1 MLSIQGIV
9 YNSSN
14 GVFSFKN
21 PASSAFYIVGI
32 ILLVLIV
39 IDAIHSLFKYQSKH
53 FYKIRSIVK
62 TIFLSL
68 SHLRVNYFIVVMI
81 FLDLL
86 FAGAEY
92 LISKKEN
99 QKSFNKLWVFKNI
112 LLNLSLLLLIFM
124 PIKLIAVIISFF
136 FVSFSIGV

>member
-21 PASSAFYIVGI
+21 PASSGFYIMGI

-53 FYKIRSIVK
+53 FYKIRSIIK
-62 TIFLSL
+62 TSFLSL

-92 LISKKEN
+92 LISKK
-99 QKSFNKLWVFKNI
+99 
-112 LLNLSLLLLIFM
+112 
-124 PIKLIAVIISFF
+124 
-136 FVSFSIGV
+136 

>member
-1 MLSIQGIV
+1 MLAIQGIV

-32 ILLVLIV
+32 VFLVLIV
-39 IDAIHSLFKYQSKH
+39 IDVIHSLFKYQSRQ

-86 FAGAEY
+86 FAVAEY

-99 QKSFNKLWVFKNI
+99 PKSFNKLWVFKNI
-112 LLNLSLLLLIFM
+112 LLNICLLLLIFM
-124 PIKLIAVIISFF
+124 QTKLIAVIICFVL
-136 FVSFSIGV
+136 VSFSIGV